1 MKMFNCEMLVLLVQL
16 LIVMLSLLNLVVDP
30 SLSAAAHFFVVM
42 PLFFYTWKTLC
53 LESKTKRVMSD
64 APAPTGLLKCHS
76 QAHLTLPATNLHL

>member
-1 MKMFNCEMLVLLVQL
+1 MLVVLVQL
-16 LIVMLSLLNLVVDP
+16 LIVVLSLFHLVVDP
-30 SLSAAAHFFVVM
+30 CLSTAAHFFIVM

-64 APAPTGLLKCHS
+64 ATAPTGLLTCHP